1 MTIDFLLKWSFSYK
15 SGFMNNNSIAF
26 STVMNSLA
34 SLLTFIYIVEP
45 FYAFVIIYACSYWWR
60 NKHFQGAKN
69 SILISVKCKIV
80 EDDKW
85 DLWRPSKLYE
95 LYICKHIKSWIK
107 RRGVLPRLVT
117 FLQPNYWS
125 GLQEWVQPQ
134 LMLGMLVKM
143 VIKIRTV
150 LKRPTPYC

>member
-95 LYICKHIKSWIK
+95 LYICKHIKS
-107 RRGVLPRLVT
+107 
-117 FLQPNYWS
+117 
-125 GLQEWVQPQ
+125 
-134 LMLGMLVKM
+134 
-143 VIKIRTV
+143 
-150 LKRPTPYC
+150 